1 MNAIWI
7 AIKDLR
13 LLVRDR
19 VAVFWVLGFPLIFA
33 VLFGE
38 VIASAS
44 EQDERTSDLVVV
56 DQAQTEASAKILK
69 VLQDDER
76 LDVVTADAAAAQSAV
91 RRGSRLAYLVI
102 PAQGGPLELGVDPTR
117 TSEAAMLTGKI
128 SKAIAPP
135 TPAGAGSPGIDLI
148 RVGSNGSDGRSVAFP
163 AALLWSLLAC
173 AATFAVSLA
182 AEHASG
188 TELRLRAAPISI
200 SSILGGKALACLLAC
215 LFGSA
220 LLAIAGRLILG
231 IMPGSAVAVAAAL
244 FCASVCFVGLIF
256 LLGSIGGSQQAV
268 AGAGW
273 ATLIVFA
280 MIGGA
285 MVPLSALPDWL
296 APISHISPVKWGIVA
311 LEGAYF
317 RSFSARELLQP
328 CAVLLAMGAGA
339 GLSGLALMSRRF
351 SSGT

>member
-1 MNAIWI
+1 M
-7 AIKDLR
+7 
-13 LLVRDR
+13 
-19 VAVFWVLGFPLIFA
+19 
-33 VLFGE
+33 
-38 VIASAS
+38 
-44 EQDERTSDLVVV
+44 
-56 DQAQTEASAKILK
+56 
-69 VLQDDER
+69 
-76 LDVVTADAAAAQSAV
+76 
-91 RRGSRLAYLVI
+91 
-102 PAQGGPLELGVDPTR
+102 DPTR
-117 TSEAAMLTGKI
+117 SSEAAMLTGKI
-128 SKAIAPP
+128 TRAIAPP
-135 TPAGAGSPGIDLI
+135 EGPSPGSSGIDHI
-148 RVGSNGSDGRSVAFP
+148 RVGAQGSDGRAVAFP

-182 AEHASG
+182 AERASG

-200 SSILGGKALACLLAC
+200 SSILGGKALACLVAC

-220 LLAIAGRLILG
+220 LLAIAARLILG
-231 IMPGSAVAVAAAL
+231 IAPGSVLAVAAAL
-244 FCASVCFVGLIF
+244 FCASACFVGLIF

-296 APISHISPVKWGIVA
+296 APVSQISPVKWGIVA

-328 CAVLLAMGAGA
+328 CAVLLAMGVGA

-351 SSGT
+351 SRGV